1 MPNPFHDPH
10 MAHIVRAV
18 ASQRAQL
25 RPVLISA
32 DDLQLIREYF
42 AGHLECFETRVDTQS
57 TQLDLRQAK
66 TNCQS
71 ALAYIDAISFDPTT
85 IDKGI
90 VTTLL
95 GWSQDIAKASAH
107 DSESCCSGLAEKV
120 HEILQALQ
128 SHIRS

>member
-1 MPNPFHDPH
+1 MPNPFHDPNLV
-10 MAHIVRAV
+10 HIVRAV
-18 ASQRAQL
+18 ASQRAQA
-25 RPVLISA
+25 RPELISA
-32 DDLQLIREYF
+32 DDLRFIRKYF
-42 AGHLECFETRVDTQS
+42 ARHLECFETRGDSQS
-57 TQLDLRQAK
+57 RQLDLRQAK

-107 DSESCCSGLAEKV
+107 DSASCCGGLAEMV
-120 HEILQALQ
+120 QEILLALQ
-128 SHIRS
+128 TRIRS